1 VVSYHTAWLKTHH
14 RAVFYAAS
22 MAYDIDNTDRL
33 AVFVDDAR
41 RAGIELLP
49 PCINRSAADFTVAD
63 GAVRYALAGLK
74 GVGSKAM
81 ETLVAERDGKGS
93 FKDLADF
100 ARRVDPR
107 GLNKRQLESLIAAGS
122 FDAVNAN
129 RAGVHALAEA
139 ILASAQAATEERE
152 SAQVALFGDATGVAD
167 HASLAL
173 MVPPI
178 EWTLAQRMAQEQE
191 AFGFFFSG
199 HPVDGYANVLTA
211 NKVIS
216 FADAQG
222 MEAPLGGG
230 KQHVMM
236 AGRLEER
243 RWRTTQAT
251 GRRYQF
257 LSFSDRSGQFVA
269 SCWDEELQ
277 ERIEALLG
285 DAPALLLGME
295 LQWKEGEDVP
305 RLTLRSAQPLADLAR
320 RTRGRLVVRLMHP
333 ADVAVLQDVLGPAP
347 AKGRGELVAEIETD
361 AGPARLVLGRHYL
374 IDADLEAA
382 VARALGP
389 DRVVQEV
396 LEPPQLALV
405 G

>member
-1 VVSYHTAWLKTHH
+1 
-14 RAVFYAAS
+14 
-22 MAYDIDNTDRL
+22 MAYDVDNTDRL

-41 RAGIELLP
+41 RADVEVLP
-49 PCINRSAADFTVAD
+49 PCINVSAADFTVEDDD
-63 GAVRYALAGLK
+63 GFGFSVRYALAGLK
-74 GVGSKAM
+74 GVGLKAM
-81 ETLVAERDGKGS
+81 EALAAERDGKGA

-107 GLNKRQLESLIAAGS
+107 GLNKRQLESLIASGG
-122 FDAVNAN
+122 FDALHPN

-139 ILASAQAATEERE
+139 IMASAQSAAQERE
-152 SAQVALFGDATGVAD
+152 SAQVALFGDATGVSD

-173 MVPPI
+173 MVPNI
-178 EWTLAQRMAQEQE
+178 DWTMAQRMAHEQE

-199 HPVDGYANVLTA
+199 HPVDAYANVLTA
-211 NKVIS
+211 NQVVS
-216 FADAQG
+216 FGEVVG
-222 MEAPLGGG
+222 MTAPLGGG
-230 KQHVMM
+230 KKMVMM

-243 RWRTTQAT
+243 RWRSTQA

-257 LSFSDRSGQFVA
+257 LSFSDRSGQYVT
-269 SCWDEELQ
+269 SCFDEELQ
-277 ERIEALLG
+277 EKIEVLVNES
-285 DAPALLLGME
+285 PALLIGME

-305 RLTLRSAQPLADLAR
+305 RLTMRSCQPLADLAR
-320 RTRGRLVVRLMHP
+320 RTRGRLVVQIAHP
-333 ADVAVLQDVLGPAP
+333 AEVDVLLAALGPAP
-347 AKGRGELVAEIETD
+347 AKGRGELVAEVATD

-382 VARALGP
+382 VARALGL

-396 LEPPQLALV
+396 LDPPQLALV